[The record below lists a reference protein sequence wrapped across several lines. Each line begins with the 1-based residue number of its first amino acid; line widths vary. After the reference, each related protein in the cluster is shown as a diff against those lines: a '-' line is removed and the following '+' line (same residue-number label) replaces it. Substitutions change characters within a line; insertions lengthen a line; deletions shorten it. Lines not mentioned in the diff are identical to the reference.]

1 MIWAA
6 VAGAVVAAATLALA
20 ELAIVS
26 VGRLR
31 LRRWVRER
39 IRGTRWADEEPAEGP
54 LRLLAPILVGQT
66 FTLTVA
72 AALVAR
78 AVSGSGPVDVGAA
91 LRGAAWTC
99 LILVPPIY
107 LLGETL
113 PRAVARARAHQLFPV
128 VAAVVQRA
136 GWLFRPLTA
145 AAHAVSRAL
154 LGARRSGADP
164 TESRRHLEAL
174 LLESERV
181 GVVEPAEREIIAGV
195 FEFGRTPVRAV
206 MTPAERIVSAPAEAT
221 AGEITALIRRTG
233 YSRIPIR
240 ETAVDRVRG
249 MVHVFDLFK
258 LDPDRRPV
266 PRAVVRVDPD
276 TPCDDALV
284 EMKRRRRHLAVV
296 VNAGRVIGMVT
307 MEDLVEELV
316 GEIRDEHD
324 ARAEALEAP
333 GDSEAIVVDGH
344 TALADIDTARDITG
358 PTGGTGTVAEL
369 VVDRFGRVPRP
380 GETIAIGGWWIE
392 VLDATPQRVRRVRFR
407 RGAPPPPAVPTD
419 RGHE

>member
-1 MIWAA
+1 VIWAA

-26 VGRLR
+26 VGRLQ
-31 LRRWVRER
+31 LRRWVREK
-39 IRGTRWADEEPAEGP
+39 IRGDEWADEEAVDGP

-66 FTLTVA
+66 FTLTLA

-78 AVSGSGPVDVGAA
+78 AVSAAGPVDAAGA

-99 LILVPPIY
+99 LVLVPPLY

-113 PRAVARARAHQLFPV
+113 PRALARARAHQLFPF
-128 VAAVVQRA
+128 VAAAVQRA

-145 AAHAVSRAL
+145 AAHAVSRGL
-154 LGARRSGADP
+154 LGARRPATDP
-164 TESRRHLEAL
+164 TEARRHLEAL
-174 LLESERV
+174 LQESERV

-195 FEFGRTPVRAV
+195 FEFGRTPVGAV
-206 MTPAERIVSAPAEAT
+206 MTPVERIVSAPADAT
-221 AGEITALIRRTG
+221 AGEITAVIRRTG

-240 ETAVDRVRG
+240 DADGRGMRG

-258 LDPDRRPV
+258 LDPAARPR
-266 PRAVVRVDPD
+266 PRAVVRFDPR

-296 VNAGRVIGMVT
+296 TEGPRVVGMVT

-324 ARAEALEAP
+324 ARAEALEEPPDPA
-333 GDSEAIVVDGH
+333 AFVVDGH
-344 TALADIDTARDITG
+344 TALADIENARDIASLTG
-358 PTGGTGTVAEL
+358 AAGTVADL

-380 GETIAIGGWWIE
+380 GETIAVDGWWIE

-407 RGAPPPPAVPTD
+407 RGAPPAAAGPTD
-419 RGHE
+419 RGLE